1 MSLSMDSLFPMNL
14 PSVPLLMKKNIAV
27 KDEILE
33 CGQRSLHLSQVQV
46 ARNEDDPAA
55 AVRVRPRPEVP
66 RRVDDVLHTFQEQ
79 RPPRFPNVEEPLQPE
94 DAVTVLMEQHG
105 QPDTEHVPV
114 EGPVELETAGD
125 DPAAREVNGL
135 RRCRISE

>member
-1 MSLSMDSLFPMNL
+1 MDSLFPMNL
-14 PSVPLLMKKNIAV
+14 PSVPPLMKKNIAV

-105 QPDTEHVPV
+105 QPDAEHLPV
-114 EGPVELETAGD
+114 EGVIEDETPGH
-125 DPAAREVNGL
+125 DPLPGNVNGSG
-135 RRCRISE
+135 RY